1 MRDCARNRRRERWT
15 GRVLSGLVM
24 LASTQLPLLAG
35 HAAQAEAS
43 ALPAP
48 LASTLAADT
57 VFTASSGDKELAHVS
72 LTMQAGQSRRLF
84 GQLTATAG
92 GTTAVQWILQIQC
105 TDQTQQQVGV
115 QSDASKNHTTTGAAT
130 ISSSLLFT
138 APAAGTY
145 TCHLVTHTSA
155 TDYSLTAKA
164 GSTWLKADS
173 ADDGFAQMW
182 HNPDCDSPG
191 KLSSC
196 TYLGGPHP
204 VQSFLLQD
212 DSSAVK
218 PWTAAPNA
226 ATADF
231 SAVAGLTSCFHGTA
245 SCLSTDWGDSSGS
258 QVTSH
263 LEVVQLTAA
272 GAPCNVTRST
282 NAASSFS
289 KETHH
294 FTIPYQ
300 LDDVPVLTSCGSR
313 DFTVRIFMHL
323 DSGNPV
329 KIDGTDVVLVGGP
342 GWTSVPIAFSDGDGT
357 YSVTNRDLV

>member
-1 MRDCARNRRRERWT
+1 
-15 GRVLSGLVM
+15 M

-72 LTMQAGQSRRLF
+72 LTMQAGQPRRLF

-173 ADDGFAQMW
+173 DDGFAQMW